1 LAGTAC
7 SRAWA
12 SLQLAQFFFMG
23 LRLYDAGLHLLLFEF
38 RNVHGPGFSRW
49 AAGALFLS
57 ASKASPSHLCSLV
70 TSAPIFSQKR
80 KKKEDAA
87 ALPHLP
93 LTNKQICILCQHSMP
108 RRDLYASPSS
118 SSLFGFLNELL
129 SVYLYGSYTG
139 HPSVHIFSSIARCQA
154 QNKQHRA
161 PPGQIYRRHRDRVAL
176 ACHAPKTY
184 TPICIALA
192 N

>member
-1 LAGTAC
+1 MTRASTFFCLSFEMFTGRAFLGGRRVRC
-7 SRAWA
+7 SFQLRKPLPPISVA
-12 SLQLAQFFFMG
+12 SSLPHLFF
-23 LRLYDAGLHLLLFEF
+23 L
-38 RNVHGPGFSRW
+38 
-49 AAGALFLS
+49 
-57 ASKASPSHLCSLV
+57 KK
-70 TSAPIFSQKR
+70 KR

-139 HPSVHIFSSIARCQA
+139 HPSVVHIFSSIARCQA